1 MLAAGMDATFL
12 AQLLFNGLVIGLLYG
27 LIAVGLALVYG
38 VLRIVNFAHG
48 ELIML
53 GAYAMALVT
62 PVLGL
67 LYLPSVAAAAL
78 LAAAIG
84 FVLFELLFARLRET
98 DFERSILVTTGLS
111 IILLHGVQWLF
122 SPSGRMVDTEF
133 GFAGVEIGD
142 IRTTATRLAAGGIAI
157 LAFAA
162 LWLILMRTQFG
173 RAMRAIA
180 QNRDAA
186 LMVGIP
192 PRRVARN
199 ALVLAAALCGIAGA
213 ALAPVY
219 LVQPIMGQPLLFK
232 AFALVI
238 IGGLGHLQGAAIA
251 AVVLGMIESVVGG
264 FLTIVWQEAVVF
276 VAMIAVLLLR
286 PQGLFAA
293 RIRVG

>member
-1 MLAAGMDATFL
+1 MDAIFL
-12 AQLLFNGLVIGLLYG
+12 AQLFFNGLAIGLIYALV
-27 LIAVGLALVYG
+27 AVGLALVYG

-48 ELIML
+48 EFLML

-67 LYLPSVAAAAL
+67 LYLPSIAAATVIT
-78 LAAAIG
+78 AILG
-84 FVLFELLFARLRET
+84 LVMYELLFARLRET
-98 DFERSILVTTGLS
+98 DFERSILLTTGLS
-111 IILLHGVQWLF
+111 IMLLHGVQWIF
-122 SPSGRMVDTEF
+122 SASGRMVDTEF

-142 IRTTATRLAAGGIAI
+142 IRITATRIAAGGMAVVT
-157 LAFAA
+157 FVA
-162 LWLILMRTQFG
+162 LWLILTRTQFG
-173 RAMRAIA
+173 RAMRAIS

-192 PRRVARN
+192 PRRVARH
-199 ALVLAAALCGIAGA
+199 AMMLAAALCGIAGA

-219 LVQPIMGQPLLFK
+219 LVQPIMGQSLLFK

-251 AVVLGMIESVVGG
+251 AVVLGVAESIAGG
-264 FLTIVWQEAVVF
+264 FLTIVWQEAIVF
-276 VAMIAVLLLR
+276 LAMILVLLFR
-286 PQGLFAA
+286 PQGLFAT

>member
-1 MLAAGMDATFL
+1 MDAVFF
-12 AQLLFNGLVIGLLYG
+12 AQLLFNGLAIGLIYA

-48 ELIML
+48 EFLML

-67 LYLPSVAAAAL
+67 LYLPSIAVSMAITAL
-78 LAAAIG
+78 IG
-84 FVLFELLFARLRET
+84 LVMFELLFARLKET

-122 SPSGRMVDTEF
+122 TASGRMVDTEF
-133 GFAGVEIGD
+133 GFAGVSIGD
-142 IRTTATRLAAGGIAI
+142 IRITATRLAAGGCA
-157 LAFAA
+157 LCCFLA
-162 LWLILMRTQFG
+162 LWLILTRTQFG
-173 RAMRAIA
+173 RAMRAIS
-180 QNRDAA
+180 QNREAA

-192 PRRVARN
+192 PRRVARD
-199 ALVLAAALCGIAGA
+199 AMMLACALCGIAGA

-219 LVQPIMGQPLLFK
+219 LVQPIMGQALLFK

-238 IGGLGHLQGAAIA
+238 IGGLGDLRGAAIT
-251 AVVLGMIESVVGG
+251 AVVLGVAESIFGG
-264 FLTIVWQEAVVF
+264 FLTIVWQEAIVF
-276 VAMIAVLLLR
+276 LAMILVLLLR
-286 PQGLFAA
+286 PQGLFAT